1 MRAIGHQIQKLI
13 KPLAQKQGFDE
24 VRVLT
29 RWHEIV
35 GPELARSTSPAK
47 LTNGTL
53 VVAVTDGGT
62 AMEVTHRAIQICEAV
77 NSWMGYR
84 AATRV
89 VTEQTFT
96 PQPKE
101 K

>member
-13 KPLAQKQGFDE
+13 KPLAKKQGFDE

-35 GPELARSTSPAK
+35 GPELARNTSPTK

-62 AMEVTHRAIQICEAV
+62 AMEVTHRATQICEAV

-84 AATRV
+84 AVTRIT
-89 VTEQTFT
+89 TEQTLS
-96 PQPKE
+96 PKQKE

>member
-13 KPLAQKQGFDE
+13 KPLAKKQGFDE

-35 GPELARSTSPAK
+35 GPALAERTAPLK
-47 LTNGTL
+47 LSGGHL
-53 VVAVTDGGT
+53 VIAVTDGGT
-62 AMEVTHRAIQICEAV
+62 AMEVTHCADKICEAV

-84 AATRV
+84 AATRI
-89 VTEQTFT
+89 VTEQTLL
-96 PQPKE
+96 PK